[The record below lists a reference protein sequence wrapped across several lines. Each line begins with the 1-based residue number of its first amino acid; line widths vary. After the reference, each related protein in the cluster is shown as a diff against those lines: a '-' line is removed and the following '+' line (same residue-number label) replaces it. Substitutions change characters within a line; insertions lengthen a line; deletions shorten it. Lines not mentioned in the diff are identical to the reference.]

1 MNEQEWNAV
10 REEAVSHLRKLVQ
23 FDTSNP
29 PGNEVGAA
37 DYIRDVLA
45 AEGIDAEVLESAP
58 GRGNAFA
65 RMAGDGSKKPMLV
78 LSHIDVV
85 PAEADKWCVPPFSAE
100 VKDGYIWGRGTLD
113 TKSLTV
119 MEMMALILA
128 RRHNLALKRDI
139 KFAALADEECGGDFG
154 AQWAAENHYDKIS
167 AEFAL
172 NEGGLGM
179 RSEKGRIYM
188 VATAEKGVCWSVL
201 TARGR
206 SGHASMPHDDN
217 AVVKMADAVGR
228 LARHRS
234 PVRITKTVSRFLTAA
249 SAYDRRAGMLKLA
262 AVPVLGGWVMKK
274 MPDRMM
280 TAMFHNTFVPTVV
293 QGGKKSNIIPDEC
306 TLRVDSRI
314 LPGVT
319 KEDWLREIREILA
332 GLPID
337 IEPEQFS
344 EATESEVDTELY
356 RIAEESIK
364 EADPGAVVAP
374 FMVPGATDSRFLRLK
389 GIMCYGIMPL
399 AVTKEEI
406 DTVHGVDERLSL
418 EAFER
423 GLKITC
429 EIVRKL
435 CT

>member
-1 MNEQEWNAV
+1 VNEQEWNAIN
-10 REEAVSHLRKLVQ
+10 EEALGHLRKLVQ

-37 DYIRDVLA
+37 NYIRDVLA
-45 AEGIDAEVLESAP
+45 AENIDAEVIESAP

-65 RMAGDGSKKPMLV
+65 IMPGDGSKQPLLV

-85 PAEADKWCVPPFSAE
+85 PAEADKWSVPPFSAE

-128 RRHNLALKRDI
+128 KRGDLALKRDI
-139 KFAALADEECGGDFG
+139 KFAALADEECGGEFG
-154 AQWAAENHYDKIS
+154 AQWAAENHFDKIS
-167 AEFAL
+167 AEYAL

-179 RSEKGRIYM
+179 RSDKGLIYM
-188 VATAEKGVCWSVL
+188 LATAEKGVCWSVL

-206 SGHASMPHDDN
+206 PGHASMPHDDN
-217 AVVKMADAVGR
+217 AVVKMADAAGR
-228 LARHRS
+228 LSRHRS

-249 SAYDRRAGMLKLA
+249 SAYDRRVGILKLA
-262 AVPVLGGWVMKK
+262 AVPVLGGWVMRK
-274 MPDRMM
+274 MPDRLI
-280 TAMFHNTFVPTVV
+280 TAMFHNTFAPTVI

-306 TLRVDSRI
+306 TLKVDSRI
-314 LPGVT
+314 LPGVS
-319 KEDWLREIREILA
+319 KEDWLREMREILA

-337 IEPEQFS
+337 VEPEQFS
-344 EATESEVDTELY
+344 EATESDVDAELY
-356 RIAEESIK
+356 KVAAESIK
-364 EADPGAVVAP
+364 EADPDAVVAP

-406 DTVHGVDERLSL
+406 DTIHGVDERLSL

-423 GLKITC
+423 GLRITC